1 MNNDFDSIVVTFDMC
16 MKNGGFYAVT
26 KKGDLV
32 TPECVALLLASG
44 NIVTMDVDLVQG
56 GNPIVEYDANGVK
69 CIRYATFER
78 AGFLWRYCGRCYYRK
93 TQP

>member
-1 MNNDFDSIVVTFDMC
+1 MSHGFDSIVVTFDMC
-16 MKNGGFYAVT
+16 MMHGGFYSVT

-32 TPECVALLLASG
+32 TPECVALLLTG

-56 GNPIVEYDANGVK
+56 GKPSVEYDANGVK
-69 CIRYATFER
+69 RVRYATFER